1 MPPGKQSSEITYIVY
16 GVEQPAPGQK
26 PGVEQSLH
34 ATADMDAALKQA
46 QTFFESEKYLLVDVK
61 KKYHE
66 EKTGRVIEM
75 SLKQFVS
82 KPRKDFG
89 VALFLI
95 LAVAAGGAA
104 FGLTFLAARMMG
116 GG

>member
-1 MPPGKQSSEITYIVY
+1 MPPGKQSSEITYTVY
-16 GVEQPAPGQK
+16 GVEHPASGQK
-26 PGVEQSLH
+26 PQGEQSLH

-46 QTFFESEKYLLVDVK
+46 QASFESGKYLLVDLK

-66 EKTGRVIEM
+66 EKTGRIIEM
-75 SLKQFVS
+75 SLKRFES
-82 KPRKDFG
+82 RPKKDLG

-104 FGLTFLAARMMG
+104 FGLTLLAARMMG